1 MELASSEDVK
11 KDPDLSVRER
21 RAFSSELE
29 QRLGNIALA
38 EMLSMVYMVR
48 KSSCGCP
55 AWCLERF
62 DAFIR
67 SRRSIRRK
75 LRLLHAG

>member
-21 RAFSSELE
+21 RLFSSELE
-29 QRLGNIALA
+29 QRLGNIALT

-48 KSSCGCP
+48 K
-55 AWCLERF
+55 LF
-62 DAFIR
+62 M
-67 SRRSIRRK
+67 
-75 LRLLHAG
+75 RLPSLVFRNI

>member
-29 QRLGNIALA
+29 QGLGNIALT

-48 KSSCGCP
+48 KLFMRLPS
-55 AWCLERF
+55 LVF
-62 DAFIR
+62 
-67 SRRSIRRK
+67 RK
-75 LRLLHAG
+75 I